1 MVLVGLTG
9 GIGAGKSTAAELL
22 VERGAVL
29 IDADVIAREIVE
41 PGRPA
46 LAALVERFGDGILQ
60 PDGSLDRQALADLAF
75 ASDGGRQAL
84 NGITWPAIQDEVQ
97 RRIDAAPGDA
107 VVVLDAALLL
117 ESSVGRSRTYDQVVV
132 VEAPLDD
139 RLDRLEARG
148 LSRDDAA
155 RRIAAQMSDAD
166 RREHATW
173 VLDNGGDISALGSQ
187 VDALWKVLTEAPGS
201 LS

>member
-60 PDGSLDRQALADLAF
+60 PDGSLDRAAVADLAF
-75 ASDGGRQAL
+75 ASDEGRQAL
-84 NGITWPAIQDEVQ
+84 NGITWPAIQEEVQ
-97 RRIDAAPGDA
+97 RRIDAAPDDA

-117 ESSVGRSRTYDQVVV
+117 ESSVGRSRVYDQVVV

-148 LSRDDAA
+148 LRRDDAA

-173 VLDNGGDISALGSQ
+173 VLDNGGDVATFRSQ
-187 VDALWKVLTEAPGS
+187 VDALWKGLTEAPG
-201 LS
+201 

>member
-9 GIGAGKSTAAELL
+9 GIGAGKSTVAELL
-22 VERGAVL
+22 VDRGAVL
-29 IDADVIAREIVE
+29 VDADLIAREIVE

-60 PDGSLDRQALADLAF
+60 PDGALDRQALADLAF
-75 ASDGGRQAL
+75 ASDDGRQAL
-84 NGITWPAIQDEVQ
+84 NAVTWPAIQDEVQ
-97 RRIDAAPGDA
+97 HRIDAAPHDA
-107 VVVLDAALLL
+107 VVVLGAALLL

-148 LSRDDAA
+148 LRRDDAA

-173 VLDNGGDISALGSQ
+173 VLDNGGDVATFRSQ
-187 VDALWKVLTEAPGS
+187 VDALWKGLTEAPG
-201 LS
+201 